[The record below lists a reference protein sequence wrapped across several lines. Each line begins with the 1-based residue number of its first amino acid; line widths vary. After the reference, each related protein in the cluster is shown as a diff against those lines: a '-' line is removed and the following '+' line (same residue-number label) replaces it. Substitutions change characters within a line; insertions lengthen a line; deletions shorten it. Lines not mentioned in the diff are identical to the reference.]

1 MVITVWTIE
10 CFALLKGTSKGNIT
24 NAIIMFTNKLV
35 ILLKIKC
42 YITRKMSIHLPTHV
56 ALLSII
62 LVIIT
67 LQLDFEEHLGNI
79 SITCQMSY
87 MLFLT

>member
-1 MVITVWTIE
+1 
-10 CFALLKGTSKGNIT
+10 
-24 NAIIMFTNKLV
+24 
-35 ILLKIKC
+35 
-42 YITRKMSIHLPTHV
+42 MSIPLPKDV

-67 LQLDFEEHLGNI
+67 LQLDFEEHIGKTGI
-79 SITCQMSY
+79 MCHMSY